1 MPGAELSH
9 TVASRELVKQVP
21 RNQRVR
27 ALWFTFGEDPNPPM
41 KGECMKDN
49 RKIINIRVTEK
60 EKQTLDG
67 LAAKCDLSLSE
78 YLRKRGLG
86 YEPGPLLDD
95 RFYAVYS
102 KLCDISNLPL
112 NGEAEAA
119 LTAILNDLQQNLFL
133 PRKQTAKEVVL
144 SLQQDSGR

>member
-1 MPGAELSH
+1 
-9 TVASRELVKQVP
+9 
-21 RNQRVR
+21 
-27 ALWFTFGEDPNPPM
+27 
-41 KGECMKDN
+41 MKDN
-49 RKIINIRVTEK
+49 RKNINIRVTEK
-60 EKQTLDG
+60 EKQTMDG
-67 LAAKCDLSLSE
+67 LAAKCGLSLSE

-112 NGEAEAA
+112 QPDTEAV
-119 LTAILNDLQQNLFL
+119 LTAILNDLRQNLFL
-133 PRKQTAKEVVL
+133 PRKQTAKEVAL

>member
-1 MPGAELSH
+1 
-9 TVASRELVKQVP
+9 
-21 RNQRVR
+21 
-27 ALWFTFGEDPNPPM
+27 
-41 KGECMKDN
+41 MKDN

-67 LAAKCDLSLSE
+67 LAAKCGLSLSE

-112 NGEAEAA
+112 NAEAEAA
-119 LTAILNDLQQNLFL
+119 LTAILKDLQQNLFL
-133 PRKQTAKEVVL
+133 PRKQSAKEVAV
-144 SLQQDSGR
+144 SLRQDSGL

>member
-1 MPGAELSH
+1 
-9 TVASRELVKQVP
+9 
-21 RNQRVR
+21 
-27 ALWFTFGEDPNPPM
+27 
-41 KGECMKDN
+41 MKDN

-112 NGEAEAA
+112 QPDTEAV
-119 LTAILNDLQQNLFL
+119 LTAILRDLQQNLFL
-133 PRKQTAKEVVL
+133 PSKQSAKEVAL